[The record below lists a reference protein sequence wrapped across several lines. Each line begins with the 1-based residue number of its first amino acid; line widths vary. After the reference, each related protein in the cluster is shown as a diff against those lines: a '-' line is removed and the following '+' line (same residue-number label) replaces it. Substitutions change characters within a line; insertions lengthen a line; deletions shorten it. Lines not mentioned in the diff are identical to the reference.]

1 MPELIGGYLWFA
13 WAVLHHIMSTTHVAM
28 YQPMLHKHTHPCTS
42 RKTLGQAFLP
52 MYILPLHF
60 TCTKNP
66 AYCSPPHHLLSPDP
80 LSCPPTENG
89 GDPLP
94 VNSTRRMRVLFG
106 YNPVTDSPNENKDEE
121 LCIEEGDVVTVFGR
135 PDEDRYYQVQWN
147 PSMRTPL

>member
-1 MPELIGGYLWFA
+1 
-13 WAVLHHIMSTTHVAM
+13 
-28 YQPMLHKHTHPCTS
+28 
-42 RKTLGQAFLP
+42 
-52 MYILPLHF
+52 MYIPLHF

-135 PDEDRYYQVQWN
+135 PDEDGYYQVQWN
-147 PSMRTPL
+147 LSMRTPL